1 MTLFFVRCVDDGI
14 LHDFYLVDAHMHLGV
29 DRGPPI
35 RNYDRVNFFKFCHS
49 VGKAFFKELSH
60 ASSNL
65 KYKLEGIRAPE
76 NLIGL
81 TLSSTDRESPPVV
94 FDEFFVA
101 PYMSKIA
108 SISVRGVKVDS
119 DDVQAFRN
127 NKLIMK
133 WIASS
138 GLMRF
143 TPFKY
148 VLPEGRPLESEIE
161 VALSREGFSGVKIK
175 FDVFEDS
182 LIPLLKFM
190 QDKNSHLIIWML
202 NSKDLETL
210 IELLNDARL
219 EIGDVPTPI
228 ILNSFEYDSGKDFL
242 WEVLGIDNVYADLSG
257 LDLNHLIDFISSIRE
272 KGSNWSRKLLFGTN
286 YPFSK
291 ISDVVKSLRYFFS
304 SDFVGD
310 STDLKRILGGN
321 AVGLVSPRN
330 NLRAPSVEEV
340 STLAIDEYS
349 EQAAQIFE
357 ELLGYFIKRGLV
369 SISSCDYLVRGDDGV
384 IDLSKYFLSL
394 ISTTEQERGVTFL
407 FMKTPVN
414 VPREALAVA
423 VLNPQTLSG
432 FKNRTIESI
441 SSNKTMKNLMSRASL
456 ISSNDEIYRVSELV
470 TEALYKTKTID
481 ENETNLFSLTAAP
494 LSEKVVGISTEDM
507 KILGLKD
514 YDIIILKPTVTE
526 DWYAALV
533 KGFEDASLG
542 ELQVNEELMSNWYV
556 FEGDTAKID
565 SYRGKLELIRRIDF
579 AVETPVEIKLS
590 EFLAKIEDKMDL
602 LYEELDGFY
611 IGKDMRFILPELFLD
626 TPFIIRPVS
635 FNPELGDKKLGMI
648 KTGKTTINFV
658 SEKWVK
664 PYNLV
669 LVINTSEIM
678 KQSEVPIDE
687 FEKIA
692 ERLTTLDAKQM
703 DKLEKQIKDGK
714 VRKNIAA
721 VLIGVSCIKNLSEK
735 SNLSKASVISYSN
748 QSNLFT
754 ILEQG
759 KVIPYM
765 DFGSNRRNF
774 SMKVLSSH
782 IMDKCQYPEGKADLR
797 EAGIKVQEFIE
808 KVGEKTPNL
817 TVIITSGEKKEELE
831 IFQEIA
837 DKDPRIKLAVVQIGK
852 SENEAELK
860 NIIDS
865 IKGKYIPIE
874 KIDLQKLETKLI
886 PNLTELI

>member
-1 MTLFFVRCVDDGI
+1 MFFVSCKDDGT

-35 RNYDRVNFFKFCHS
+35 RNYDRINFFKFCHS
-49 VGKAFFKELSH
+49 VGKAFFKDLSH
-60 ASSNL
+60 GSSNL
-65 KYKLEGIRAPE
+65 KYTLKGVRAPE

-81 TLSSTDRESPPVV
+81 TLSSNDRESPPVV
-94 FDEFFVA
+94 FDEFFVS

-108 SISVRGVKVDS
+108 SISLDGVKVDS

-133 WIASS
+133 WGASS

-143 TPFKY
+143 TPLKY
-148 VLPEGRPLESEIE
+148 VLPLEGRSLESEIE
-161 VALSREGFSGVKIK
+161 VALSLERFSGVLIE
-175 FDVFEDS
+175 FDALEKS
-182 LIPLLKFM
+182 LTSVLKFM
-190 QDKNSHLIIWML
+190 QHKNSPLIIEML
-202 NSKDLETL
+202 NSEDLE
-210 IELLNDARL
+210 ILLEFLNNIRL
-219 EIGDVPTPI
+219 EIGDISTPI
-228 ILNSFEYDSGKDFL
+228 ILNSFEYDSGKDFF
-242 WEVLGIDNVYADLSG
+242 WDVLGIDNIYADLSG
-257 LDLNHLIDFISSIRE
+257 LDLNHLTDFIFSIRE
-272 KGSNWSRKLLFGTN
+272 KFSNWSRKLLFGTN

-291 ISDVVKSLRYFFS
+291 ISDVVKILRFFFS

-321 AVGLVSPRN
+321 AIGLVPPRY
-330 NLRAPSVEEV
+330 NLRAPTVEES

-349 EQAAQIFE
+349 EQAAKIFE

-369 SISSCDYLVRGDDGV
+369 SISSCDYLVRDDDGV

-394 ISTTEQERGVTFL
+394 ISTKQERGVTFL
-407 FMKTPVN
+407 FMKTHGN

-423 VLNPQTLSG
+423 VLNPQTLSD
-432 FKNRTIESI
+432 FKNRTIENI
-441 SSNKTMKNLMSRASL
+441 SSNETMKNLMSKASL
-456 ISSNDEIYRVSELV
+456 ISSNEEVDRVSELV
-470 TEALYKTKTID
+470 TDALYKTKTID
-481 ENETNLFSLTAAP
+481 EDETNLFSLSAAP
-494 LSEKVVGISTEDM
+494 LNEKIVGMNTEDM

-514 YDIIILKPTVTE
+514 YDIILLKPIVTD
-526 DWYAALV
+526 DWYASLV
-533 KGFEDASLG
+533 KGFEDVSLG

-556 FEGDTAKID
+556 FEGDTVKINH
-565 SYRGKLELIRRIDF
+565 YMGKLELLRKVDF
-579 AVETPVEIKLS
+579 AVETSVEIRLS
-590 EFLAKIEDKMDL
+590 EFLAKMGDKMDL

-611 IGKDMRFILPELFLD
+611 IGKDVRFILPELYLD

-635 FNPELGDKKLGMI
+635 FHPELKDRRLGMI

-678 KQSEVPIDE
+678 KQSDIPIDE

-692 ERLTTLDAKQM
+692 ERLTTLDTKQT

-714 VRKNIAA
+714 IRKNIAA
-721 VLIGVSCIKNLSEK
+721 ALIGVSCLKNLSEK

-774 SMKVLSSH
+774 SLKVLSSH
-782 IMDKCQYPEGKADLR
+782 IMDKCQYPEGKAELK

-808 KVGEKTPNL
+808 KAGDKTPNL
-817 TVIITSGEKKEELE
+817 TVIITSGEKTENLE
-831 IFQEIA
+831 IFQEMA

-852 SENEAELK
+852 TENESELK

-874 KIDLQKLETKLI
+874 KIDPKDLEIKLI
-886 PNLTELI
+886 SNLTELL